1 MATFKYIA
9 MDSSGKKVKGTDTA
23 EDRNVLIQQLR
34 SKGFMILEIQEDAA
48 KNLQNPFEK
57 IKIKDLAVF
66 CRQFHTLISAG
77 STIIG
82 SLDVLRLQ
90 TEKKK
95 FKEIIHT
102 IYEDVQKGLVFSEAL
117 KRHSNCFSDLMV
129 SMVEAGEYSGN
140 LDIIMER
147 MAQYYEKEYK
157 LKNKIGGAMVYP
169 IVLTFMATSVVSF
182 LMVFIMPTFV
192 ELFTSSGVKLPLV
205 TRILLSIS
213 TFLKSY
219 WYIVIGGVALFA
231 YGLSKYLKQGEG
243 LIAFDK
249 LKITAPII
257 GSLNKKIITA
267 RFARTMSILLGS
279 GASVI
284 NSIEIVSNVLGNS
297 IVKEKLMHARE
308 DMRKGMTISN
318 SISTMN
324 FFTPMVISMVR
335 IGEESGELDL
345 ILDKTANFFDDEVE
359 TALHKM
365 IVMIEP
371 LLIVVMGGMVGFIV
385 MAMMLPLFDIMKTVQ
400 N

>member
-23 EDRNVLIQQLR
+23 EDRNILIQQLR
-34 SKGFMILEIQEDAA
+34 SKGFMILEIQEDTA

-82 SLDVLRLQ
+82 SLDVLRMQ

-117 KRHSNCFSDLMV
+117 KRHPNCFSDLMV

>member
-23 EDRNVLIQQLR
+23 EDRNILIQQLR
-34 SKGFMILEIQEDAA
+34 SKGFMILEIQEDTA

-82 SLDVLRLQ
+82 SLDVLRMQ

-117 KRHSNCFSDLMV
+117 KRHPNCFSDLMV

-267 RFARTMSILLGS
+267 RFARTMAILLGS

-324 FFTPMVISMVR
+324 FFTPMVVSMVR

>member
-23 EDRNVLIQQLR
+23 EDRNILIQQLR
-34 SKGFMILEIQEDAA
+34 SKGFMILEIQEDTA

-82 SLDVLRLQ
+82 SLDVLRMQ

-117 KRHSNCFSDLMV
+117 KRHPNCFSDLMV

-249 LKITAPII
+249 FKITAPII

-267 RFARTMSILLGS
+267 RFARTMAILLGS

-324 FFTPMVISMVR
+324 FFTPMVVSMVR